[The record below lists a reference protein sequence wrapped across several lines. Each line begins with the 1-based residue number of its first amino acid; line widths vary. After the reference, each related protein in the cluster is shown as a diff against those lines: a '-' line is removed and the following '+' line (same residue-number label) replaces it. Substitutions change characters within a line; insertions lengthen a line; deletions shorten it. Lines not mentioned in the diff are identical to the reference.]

1 MVCSPCRTH
10 DAANSRTAAGN
21 DVSEHAR
28 TDEAPVVLS
37 ERNLWQRYLLLLL
50 LAVLL
55 LFGVGWAALSTGAEL
70 NSTLREVSRL
80 QEATKRLSVLLSRV
94 VDLETG
100 QRGFLLT
107 GDETYLKPYREA
119 EREIPAAFRDVDE
132 ALGDYPE
139 ARAEVAAI
147 EESLAKK
154 RGEIA
159 TSLAVYEQQGPQ
171 HALALIRSGFGNEMM
186 EEIRS
191 SIARLT
197 LDTRGLIAEKQG
209 HLEKVIAQ
217 RNVSIFS
224 ALGLAI
230 VASIAGFVL
239 LRRHLSSLHK
249 EQMLRDVAAR
259 SDRASREKSAF
270 LANMSHEIR
279 TPMNAIFGFSQLLA
293 ERVTDAQDKRY
304 VDAIVASGR
313 SLLALINDVL
323 DLSRIEAGKLDVR
336 AVPMNLRELIDSV
349 QLVFSQLATEKGLQL
364 EVRMDSSL
372 PDGVELDPARL
383 RQMLFNLVG
392 NAIKYTD
399 RGYVRLRASATT
411 DPDDELRVTV
421 LIEVE
426 DSGIGIAATDQERIF
441 EPFAQADAAPR
452 SHEGTGLGLSIT
464 RRLARLMGG
473 EISLQSAPGK
483 GSCFGIR
490 LPQVPLAVLAEVPL
504 APAAAL
510 GGPTPQTIV
519 VADDVA
525 LNRLLI
531 EALLRGS
538 GHHLIMAEDGEQ
550 AVALTRTHR
559 PAVVLMDVRM
569 PRLDGIGALAR
580 LRADSELAAIP
591 VIAITASSLLSE
603 EAELREHF
611 DGYVRKPITRELLL
625 AELQRVLPAIMDA
638 DTDEPPGNS
647 AALLAVLTDLAQL
660 ESAAWPRLQATL
672 AVHETGQF
680 AAALLQLAERC
691 DSAPL
696 RRYAQQLSTAAGHFD
711 PVAMETLLADFP
723 RQRARLAAH
732 QDLN

>member
-1 MVCSPCRTH
+1 MSDET
-10 DAANSRTAAGN
+10 
-21 DVSEHAR
+21 R
-28 TDEAPVVLS
+28 TDPAADTLS

-50 LAVLL
+50 LAILL
-55 LFGVGWAALSTGAEL
+55 LVGVGWAALSTGAEL
-70 NSTLREVSRL
+70 NSTLREVSQL
-80 QEATKRLSVLLSRV
+80 QEATKRLSVLLARV

-100 QRGFLLT
+100 QRGYLLT
-107 GDETYLKPYREA
+107 GDQAYLKPYREA

-132 ALGDYPE
+132 ALGEYPE
-139 ARAEVAAI
+139 ARAEVASI

-159 TSLAVYEQQGPQ
+159 ASLAVYQQQGAEP
-171 HALALIRSGFGNEMM
+171 ALAMIRSGFGNEVM

-230 VASIAGFVL
+230 VASFAGFLL
-239 LRRHLSSLHK
+239 LRRHLAALRQ
-249 EQMLRDVAAR
+249 EQALRAEAAR

-293 ERVTDAQDKRY
+293 ERVTDAEDKRY
-304 VDAIVASGR
+304 VDAIVSSGR
-313 SLLALINDVL
+313 SLLTLINDVL

-336 AVPMNLRELIDSV
+336 AVPMNLRELIDGV
-349 QLVFSQLATEKGLQL
+349 QLVFSQLAAEKNLRL
-364 EVRMDSSL
+364 EVRVDASL

-399 RGYVRLRASATT
+399 HGHVHLRASATT
-411 DPDDELRVTV
+411 DPDDELRATV

-426 DSGIGIAATDQERIF
+426 DSGIGIAAQDRERIF
-441 EPFAQADAAPR
+441 EPFAQAEPGLR
-452 SHEGTGLGLSIT
+452 QHEGSGLGLSIT

-473 EISLQSAPGK
+473 EISLQSTLGQ

-490 LPQVPLAVLAEVPL
+490 LPQVPLAVLAET
-504 APAAAL
+504 AAVATSAL
-510 GGPTPQTIV
+510 GGMAPLTIL
-519 VADDVA
+519 VADDVE
-525 LNRLLI
+525 LNRQLI
-531 EALLRGS
+531 QALFRGS
-538 GHHLIMAEDGEQ
+538 GHRLIMAEDGEQ
-550 AVALTRTHR
+550 AVALAQAHR
-559 PAVVLMDVRM
+559 PEVVLMDVRM

-580 LRADSELAAIP
+580 IRADVELAATR

-603 EAELREHF
+603 ETHLRERF

-625 AELQRVLPAIMDA
+625 AELRRVLPVRTAADA
-638 DTDEPPGNS
+638 DEPPRQPQ
-647 AALLAVLTDLAQL
+647 ALGEVLQQLAQW
-660 ESAAWPRLQATL
+660 ESEIWPRLVATL
-672 AVHETGQF
+672 AVHETAQF
-680 AAALLQLAERC
+680 AAGVLQLAERC

-696 RRYAQQLSTAAGHFD
+696 RRYAQQLSAAAGQFD
-711 PVAMETLLADFP
+711 PVALETSLADFP
-723 RQRARLAAH
+723 IQRARLAVH
-732 QDLN
+732 QHDVN